1 MSTMRRSIGTLFVFL
16 SGAATGAFLGVLY
29 APEKGEST
37 RDRLNFQLAKYRDK
51 LKELIDELVEG
62 KQEPVN
68 MARNQGQRVI
78 KDAKEKAERLL
89 GDVEDLMSQ
98 IKGTK

>member
-1 MSTMRRSIGTLFVFL
+1 MRKITGTMLIFAA
-16 SGAATGAFLGVLY
+16 GAATGAFFGILY

-37 RDRLNFQLAKYRDK
+37 RDRLNYQLAKYRDR
-51 LKELIDELVEG
+51 LKELIDDLMEG
-62 KQEPVN
+62 RQEPVN
-68 MARNQGQRVI
+68 IAKSEGQRVI
-78 KDAKEKAERLL
+78 NDAKVKAERLL

>member
-1 MSTMRRSIGTLFVFL
+1 MRRITGTLLVFL
-16 SGAATGAFLGVLY
+16 AGTAAGAFLGILY

-37 RDRLNFQLAKYRDK
+37 RDRLNFQLAKYRDR

-62 KQEPVN
+62 RHQPINAAKSE
-68 MARNQGQRVI
+68 GQRVI
-78 KDAKEKAERLL
+78 NDAKEKAERLL